1 MIIKCDAAQ
10 SWQLLFQDSAT
21 PIMEGIVDLH
31 NNIMWVLIAI
41 LTFILYML
49 IVIIKGFG
57 HNSSHP
63 LKKIVALDPAA
74 ETAPSHGAV
83 IEIIWTIIPSL
94 ILAWI
99 AIPSFAL
106 LYGMDETID
115 PSITVKAIGR
125 QWYWSYEY
133 SDEIG
138 FISFDS
144 YMIPESDLEKG
155 QLRLLEV
162 DNPLVLPTNTHIRV
176 LVTASDVL
184 HSWAI
189 PSLGVKMDA
198 VPGRLNQ
205 TSIFIKRPGTF
216 YGQCSELCG
225 VNHGFMPIKIKAM
238 PFEEFYNWAISQ

>member
-1 MIIKCDAAQ
+1 
-10 SWQLLFQDSAT
+10 
-21 PIMEGIVDLH
+21 MEGIVDLH

-216 YGQCSELCG
+216 YGQCSEICG

-238 PFEEFYNWAISQ
+238 PFEEFYNWAVSQ

>member
-1 MIIKCDAAQ
+1 MIVSLRQAFGRKRLTPSEATCPF
-10 SWQLLFQDSAT
+10 LLFVNKEEKKQVFSRCCPRFFA
-21 PIMEGIVDLH
+21 PVQHPLH
-31 NNIMWVLIAI
+31 PCTAPGERRDGVAL
-41 LTFILYML
+41 LRYFTFI
-49 IVIIKGFG
+49 
-57 HNSSHP
+57 
-63 LKKIVALDPAA
+63 
-74 ETAPSHGAV
+74 
-83 IEIIWTIIPSL
+83 
-94 ILAWI
+94 
-99 AIPSFAL
+99 
-106 LYGMDETID
+106 
-115 PSITVKAIGR
+115 
-125 QWYWSYEY
+125 EY

-144 YMIPESDLEKG
+144 YMISENDLEKG

>member
-1 MIIKCDAAQ
+1 MQ
-10 SWQLLFQDSAT
+10 
-21 PIMEGIVDLH
+21 
-31 NNIMWVLIAI
+31 WVSFLRYF
-41 LTFILYML
+41 TFI
-49 IVIIKGFG
+49 
-57 HNSSHP
+57 
-63 LKKIVALDPAA
+63 
-74 ETAPSHGAV
+74 
-83 IEIIWTIIPSL
+83 
-94 ILAWI
+94 
-99 AIPSFAL
+99 
-106 LYGMDETID
+106 
-115 PSITVKAIGR
+115 
-125 QWYWSYEY
+125 EY

-216 YGQCSELCG
+216 YGQCSEICG

-238 PFEEFYNWAISQ
+238 PFEEFYNWAVSQ